1 MNGAPADSGARA
13 FGTSGYAAAPAGGP
27 RRASA
32 TFTVVVSVAMVL
44 GATVMALVL
53 LSSGA
58 PRALA
63 IGLVLAA
70 LPVGPLVATFVWLDR
85 YEPEPATLLATAF
98 GWGALVATA
107 IALLLQAVD
116 QVAFASTATVA
127 TAVVAPVTE
136 EAAKGAFVVLLLVA
150 RRHELDGI
158 LDGIVYAGLVGV
170 GFAFTENIL
179 YLAAAYMGT
188 GAGGASG
195 IEAATGTFI
204 VRGLFSPFA
213 HPLFTAATGIGVGV
227 AVVTR
232 SRTWRVLGPLLGY
245 CAAVLGHALWNGS
258 AFLAGGQLFVLTYVF
273 AMVPAFGVLAGF
285 AIWVRY
291 REGQLLSRALGDL
304 AGRGLVPVDEVPW
317 LARLAGRRAAR
328 RTARR
333 RGGPAAAR
341 VMADYQQA
349 AIELGFLHDRV
360 LHNRAPASAVAR
372 GQALVNRL
380 SGLRPYALFPQ
391 LPAGRHVDWE
401 GGR

>member
-1 MNGAPADSGARA
+1 M
-13 FGTSGYAAAPAGGP
+13 GTSGG
-27 RRASA
+27 
-32 TFTVVVSVAMVL
+32 
-44 GATVMALVL
+44 
-53 LSSGA
+53 
-58 PRALA
+58 
-63 IGLVLAA
+63 
-70 LPVGPLVATFVWLDR
+70 D
-85 YEPEPATLLATAF
+85 
-98 GWGALVATA
+98 
-107 IALLLQAVD
+107 
-116 QVAFASTATVA
+116 
-127 TAVVAPVTE
+127 
-136 EAAKGAFVVLLLVA
+136 
-150 RRHELDGI
+150 
-158 LDGIVYAGLVGV
+158 
-170 GFAFTENIL
+170 
-179 YLAAAYMGT
+179 
-188 GAGGASG
+188 GAGG

-232 SRTWRVLGPLLGY
+232 SRTWRVLGPVLGY

-304 AGRGLVPVDEVPW
+304 AARGLIPVDEVPW
-317 LARLAGRRAAR
+317 LVRLAGRRAAR
-328 RTARR
+328 RSARQ

-341 VMADYQQA
+341 VMADYQQT

-360 LHNRAPASAVAR
+360 LRDRAPSSAVAR

-391 LPAGRHVDWE
+391 LSAGRHVDWE